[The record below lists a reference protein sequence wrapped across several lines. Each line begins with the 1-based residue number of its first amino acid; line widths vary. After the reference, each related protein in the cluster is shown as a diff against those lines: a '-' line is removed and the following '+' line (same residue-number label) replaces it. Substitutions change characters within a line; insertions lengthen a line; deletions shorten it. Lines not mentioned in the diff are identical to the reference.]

1 MSRTPIDVYRGLTQ
15 TRLGDD
21 VAGQIGTV
29 VGKFSDYIFAGQK
42 LSIHLTRFVSLCSK
56 LVSYLDSRYVAG
68 LEDLTIAIDI
78 LDHLTSTT
86 KWWSINR
93 KNPGFVLRPR
103 IREPREFM
111 KSIGGLQVGSDTLNR
126 ISTAADKLARFME
139 EHGVSEPKLREGLC
153 EVLVSTWVL
162 LSAFI
167 CKNQGRTQTAEN
179 DFEVAYDFVR
189 VLLFYTPLDDLR
201 ALVAS
206 RRIATNPILPKAANV
221 SFSNGFDRKLESSMA
236 ARLEREH
243 SEMLTQ
249 IVSSTPSVSRN
260 ILTNS
265 LKLLTQLEALSLGY
279 VRIEE
284 EHYEPLILASIQT
297 LEKVGIS
304 SDNLNHETS
313 VLALFQRLKPDESA
327 NERIALLARRFEG
340 LMIDS
345 TGNRDFLLRYAR
357 LVPRLISLLILIIG
371 TSTTGDGPIQDSD
384 IKRGLILLSR
394 LLNSY

>member
-42 LSIHLTRFVSLCSK
+42 LSVHLTRFVSLCSK

-86 KWWSINR
+86 KWWTINR

-111 KSIGGLQVGSDTLNR
+111 KSIGGLQVGSNTLNR

-153 EVLVSTWVL
+153 EVIVSTWVL

-243 SEMLTQ
+243 SEILSQ
-249 IVSSTPSVSRN
+249 IVSSAPNVSRA

-265 LKLLTQLEALSLGY
+265 LKLLTQLEALALGY

-284 EHYEPLILASIQT
+284 EHYEPLILASIQN
-297 LEKVGIS
+297 LERIGIS

-340 LMIDS
+340 LIIDS

-357 LVPRLISLLILIIG
+357 LVPRLISLLILLIG
-371 TSTTGDGPIQDSD
+371 TSKIGDGPIQDSD

-394 LLNSY
+394 LLNG